1 MQTANKP
8 ENNNNSHEAHPSLGK
23 ALKDKERLEQ
33 YSRDLADRV
42 NHLQSLVYSL
52 TYERNE
58 LTRVFNGWMQDNA
71 KDFQQAQSTE
81 EHYKMKGR
89 IDALRDVIGYL
100 APHVE

>member
-1 MQTANKP
+1 MSVHRQP
-8 ENNNNSHEAHPSLGK
+8 ENTNKSHEAHPSLGK
-23 ALKDKERLEQ
+23 ALKDNERLKQ
-33 YSRDLADRV
+33 YSHDLADRV

-58 LTRVFNGWMQDNA
+58 LPRVFNGWMLDNM